1 MKKKSSRIV
10 ALVLTLCMV
19 FFGLPVTAMAE
30 GRLPSA
36 DNGVIK
42 LTEDVSVATLP
53 LEESGETVYDLNG
66 HNLTYTGTST
76 ITLSDGQTLTFK
88 DSSASGTT
96 RGGTLTLS
104 GITGGVKSGINPET
118 GATVNAQNIKV
129 VAPHCSAFFPR
140 GDASAVNI
148 TNCDVTADVYCVGTN
163 AATTDNYNVVI
174 TLKNS
179 TFTATGT
186 TYPGD
191 DCPVMINVEGKLNVD
206 NCIITGH
213 RQGVMVRAGE
223 AVIKN
228 SSIKTLGTYSNKE
241 QYYSSSWSSGTEVPA
256 AALTVGN
263 YYTAEAKA
271 YFADANVTLIN
282 TSLTAENNFPALYMD
297 GNTSYK
303 TIVKLSGDSS
313 VVSGAVMKGQ
323 QKSADAF
330 SIEFTGGTFSTNVS
344 DYVSNGYECKQD
356 SQTQKWVVNEMTHGE
371 MVVKPETS
379 GSSTSATLDGVYIG
393 KGTTITTEGKGDSDS
408 SVDNT
413 GSVEINLSTASQ
425 TSSAILTVTDVAAAS
440 LSDAPSLT
448 VKTDAGD
455 VTLRKD
461 ALQKVA
467 EAGEKGNNVTVTVT
481 KDSISA
487 SNIEAAYTVKVE
499 ANGENLLPASAS
511 DNGDITITVAKP
523 AGAGE
528 TLEAWYAVQGAD
540 ENWLPVEKLESK
552 EVDGKLAITITHL
565 STVILYSTTLSS
577 STVATVKTGNTETAY
592 DNFSDALDA
601 ANEAEG
607 GSVITL
613 WKDDELELDAPLS
626 ISKDITIISAE
637 GKQKTIT
644 LTNNQGDRSKMIVMT
659 DNLTLD
665 NVALALAPTAEGNG
679 DGIQM
684 GNALTNH
691 VTLTLKNG
699 AELTFANNSEQ
710 SVQNAFVMPA
720 GAEANVIVD
729 HSKIIAD
736 GVDGN
741 FSNGG
746 IFTIQNRSEVT
757 IKDCET
763 YGLSVNGL
771 TVDKSNLT
779 IEGTVYS
786 AIRTSSTNAA
796 VKVVNGGKITVKN
809 SGSGLPRTS
818 TYGDA
823 TGVIDIGHGNEKD
836 ATVPASLTVDEKSS
850 IVLSGNK
857 DKEGKAADFVYLT
870 GKASYAVSGEVTE
883 IRQEKLPENYYSITY
898 TVNGDTYAVIPV
910 SPDEPAG
917 TFITFTEPANP
928 VVSGYTFQGW
938 KYPDRTKVEDGE
950 VTFPVE
956 EGKLEYTVTANL
968 EKKPASSP
976 SDDTPSLGY
985 RLPYIGEST
994 GGKNFVSDTT
1004 GNLTVNGKY
1013 QFRITSTD
1021 GHKPVMTVSNSNFT
1035 VELASRSGNDYFYV
1049 IRCAGAAG
1057 STANVLVDG
1066 IHVVVATV
1074 GTAGVVSDTTHP
1086 FTVAQGAAYQFK
1098 LTSASRPTFTGNN
1111 ANFTIAYVS
1120 NSGNDWFFKVTAAG
1134 AAGASTTF
1142 SANGVVV
1149 TTATIA

>member
-19 FFGLPVTAMAE
+19 FFGLPVAAMAE
-30 GRLPSA
+30 EKVAQIEGGNAYTTLSEAIKNAKEGQTVRLLTDTSLSSYISIQKS
-36 DNGVIK
+36 IK
-42 LTEDVSVATLP
+42 LDINGNTITSTNGLAFAVSENATFTITDNSNSKNGEIESTKKGNCNL
-53 LEESGETVYDLNG
+53 LKVSSGEIIVENG
-66 HNLTYTGTST
+66 NLSNEWYVIYVSQTGKAT
-76 ITLSDGQTLTFK
+76 IK
-88 DSSASGTT
+88 
-96 RGGTLTLS
+96 GGTLTSSVASVLS
-104 GITGGVKSGINPET
+104 TNGSPIGNDNYSADAVMNVEGGNLVSTNDVTIYLPAGTLNITGGEIVGATAVYSKCGVTNISGNPVIKSESDYSEFKHSNNGCYPTGDAMVVEACNYPNGNPE
-118 GATVNAQNIKV
+118 
-129 VAPHCSAFFPR
+129 
-140 GDASAVNI
+140 
-148 TNCDVTADVYCVGTN
+148 VYISGG
-163 AATTDNYNVVI
+163 
-174 TLKNS
+174 
-179 TFTATGT
+179 TFTS
-186 TYPGD
+186 D
-191 DCPVMINVEGKLNVD
+191 HGKSV
-206 NCIITGH
+206 
-213 RQGVMVRAGE
+213 A
-223 AVIKN
+223 
-228 SSIKTLGTYSNKE
+228 YY
-241 QYYSSSWSSGTEVPA
+241 QY
-256 AALTVGN
+256 
-263 YYTAEAKA
+263 
-271 YFADANVTLIN
+271 
-282 TSLTAENNFPALYMD
+282 NN
-297 GNTSYK
+297 NQ
-303 TIVKLSGDSS
+303 VK
-313 VVSGAVMKGQ
+313 K
-323 QKSADAF
+323 F
-330 SIEFTGGTFSTNVS
+330 SITGGTFSSDVS
-344 DYVSNGYECKQD
+344 DYVSSGYECKED
-356 SQTQKWVVNEMTHGE
+356 SDTQKWVVNEMTPGE

-379 GSSTSATLDGVYIG
+379 GSSSASATLDGVYADED
-393 KGTTITTEGKGDSDS
+393 TTITTEGEEDSDS

-413 GSVEINLSTASQ
+413 GSVKIDLSTGSETT
-425 TSSAILTVTDVAAAS
+425 TSATLTVTDVAAAS
-440 LSDAPSLT
+440 LSSAPSLT

-455 VTLRKD
+455 VTLPED

-499 ANGENLLPASAS
+499 ANGENLLPASAT

-523 AGAGE
+523 EGE
-528 TLEAWYAVQGAD
+528 STIEAWYAVKNASGA
-540 ENWLPVEKLESK
+540 WLPVELLDSK
-552 EVDGKLAITITHL
+552 ENNGKLAITITHL
-565 STVILYSTTLSS
+565 STVILYSTTPSS

-592 DNFSDALDA
+592 DNFSDALDK
-601 ANEAEG
+601 ANTAG
-607 GSVITL
+607 DGSVITL
-613 WKDDELELDAPLS
+613 WEDDELELDAPLS
-626 ISKDITIISAE
+626 ISKDITITSAG

-644 LTNNQGDRSKMIVMT
+644 LTNGQEQDRAKMIVMSA
-659 DNLTLD
+659 DLTLD
-665 NVALALAPTAEGNG
+665 NVALTLMPTAEGNG

-684 GNALTNH
+684 GNDLTTP

-720 GAEANVIVD
+720 GAEAKVIVD
-729 HSKIIAD
+729 HSKIIAE

-771 TVDKSNLT
+771 TVDNSELT
-779 IEGTVYS
+779 IDSTVYS

-796 VKVVNGGKITVKN
+796 VRVVNGGDITVTN
-809 SGSGLPRTS
+809 SGSDLPRES

-823 TGVIDIGHGNEKD
+823 TGVIDIGHGNKTGE
-836 ATVPASLTVDEKSS
+836 TVPASLTVDEKSS
-850 IVLSGNK
+850 IVLKNNK
-857 DKEGKAADFVYLT
+857 EDADFVYLT

-910 SPDEPAG
+910 SPGE
-917 TFITFTEPANP
+917 TESESITFTEPDDP

-938 KYPDRTKVEDGE
+938 TYPENTKVENGE

-976 SDDTPSLGY
+976 SDDTPSPGY
-985 RLPYIGEST
+985 RLPYISETT

-1004 GNLTVNGKY
+1004 SNLTVNGKY

-1021 GHKPVMTVSNSNFT
+1021 GHKPVMTVSNANFT
-1035 VELASRSGNDYFYV
+1035 VELASQSGNDYFYV

>member
-19 FFGLPVTAMAE
+19 FFGLPVAAMAE
-30 GRLPSA
+30 G
-36 DNGVIK
+36 N
-42 LTEDVSVATLP
+42 VAQIEGGKAYTTLN
-53 LEESGETVYDLNG
+53 EAITKAQDGETVRLLTDTTLSSYIPIEKSIKLDING
-66 HNLTYTGTST
+66 NTITST
-76 ITLSDGQTLTFK
+76 NGLAFAVSENATFTITDNSNSKNGEIESTKKGNCNLLEVSSGEIIVENGNLSNEWYVIYVSQTGKATIK
-88 DSSASGTT
+88 
-96 RGGTLTLS
+96 GGTLTSTVASVLS
-104 GITGGVKSGINPET
+104 TNGSKSGENYSADAVMNVEGGKLVSNNDVTIYLPAGTLNITGGEIVGATAVYSKCGVTNISGNPVIKGEGEDKEFQHTGNGCYPTGDAMVVEACNYPNGNPE
-118 GATVNAQNIKV
+118 
-129 VAPHCSAFFPR
+129 
-140 GDASAVNI
+140 
-148 TNCDVTADVYCVGTN
+148 VYISGG
-163 AATTDNYNVVI
+163 
-174 TLKNS
+174 
-179 TFTATGT
+179 TFTS
-186 TYPGD
+186 D
-191 DCPVMINVEGKLNVD
+191 HGKSV
-206 NCIITGH
+206 
-213 RQGVMVRAGE
+213 A
-223 AVIKN
+223 
-228 SSIKTLGTYSNKE
+228 YY
-241 QYYSSSWSSGTEVPA
+241 QY
-256 AALTVGN
+256 
-263 YYTAEAKA
+263 
-271 YFADANVTLIN
+271 
-282 TSLTAENNFPALYMD
+282 NN
-297 GNTSYK
+297 NQ
-303 TIVKLSGDSS
+303 VK
-313 VVSGAVMKGQ
+313 K
-323 QKSADAF
+323 F
-330 SIEFTGGTFSTNVS
+330 SITGGTFSSDVS
-344 DYVSNGYECKQD
+344 DYVSSGYECKED
-356 SQTQKWVVNEMTHGE
+356 SDTQKWVVNEMTPGE
-371 MVVKPETS
+371 MVVKPETGDDNS
-379 GSSTSATLDGVYIG
+379 ASATLDGVYTG
-393 KGTTITTEGKGDSDS
+393 QGTSITTEGS
-408 SVDNT
+408 SSSEDNETDVAEDATVTVDLTKKNT
-413 GSVEINLSTASQ
+413 T
-425 TSSAILTVTDVAAAS
+425 TSATLTVTDVAAAS
-440 LSDAPSLT
+440 LSSAPSLT

-455 VTLRKD
+455 VTLPED
-461 ALQKVA
+461 ALKKVA
-467 EAGEKGNNVTVTVT
+467 EAGEGGNDVTVTVT
-481 KDSISA
+481 KETTPADA
-487 SNIEAAYTVKVE
+487 KAAYTVKVE
-499 ANGENLLPASAS
+499 ANGENLLPASAA

-523 AGAGE
+523 ADAGE

-552 EVDGKLAITITHL
+552 KVDGKLAITITHL
-565 STVILYSTTLSS
+565 STVILYSTTPSSS

-592 DNFSDALDA
+592 DNFSGALDA
-601 ANEAEG
+601 ANTAG
-607 GSVITL
+607 DGSVITL

-626 ISKDITIISAE
+626 ISKDITITSAG

-644 LTNNQGDRSKMIVMT
+644 LTNGQEQDRAKMIVMSA
-659 DNLTLD
+659 DLTLD
-665 NVALALAPTAEGNG
+665 NVALTLAPTAKCNG

-684 GNALTNH
+684 GNDLTNR

-720 GAEANVIVD
+720 GAGAKVIVD
-729 HSKIIAD
+729 HSKIIAE
-736 GVDGN
+736 GVGGN

-771 TVDKSNLT
+771 TVDNSELT
-779 IEGTVYS
+779 IDGTVYS
-786 AIRTSSTNAA
+786 AIRTSSEDAA

-809 SGSGLPRTS
+809 SGSGLPRES

-823 TGVIDIGHGNEKD
+823 KGVIDIGHGNKSGE
-836 ATVPASLTVDEKSS
+836 TVPASLTVDEKSS

-870 GKASYAVSGEVTE
+870 GTASYAVSGKVTE
-883 IRQEKLPENYYSITY
+883 IMQEQSTGSYYVTY
-898 TVNGDTYAVIPV
+898 RVNGKPYARIPV
-910 SPDEPAG
+910 SPDETPSK
-917 TFITFTEPANP
+917 FITFTEPDDP

-938 KYPDRTKVEDGE
+938 TYPENTKVENGE

-976 SDDTPSLGY
+976 SDDTPSPGY
-985 RLPYIGEST
+985 RLPYISETT

-1004 GNLTVNGKY
+1004 SNLTVNGKY

-1021 GHKPVMTVSNSNFT
+1021 GHKPVMTVSNANFT
-1035 VELASRSGNDYFYV
+1035 VELASQSGNDYFYV

-1086 FTVAQGAAYQFK
+1086 FTVAQGATYQFK

-1120 NSGNDWFFKVTAAG
+1120 NSGNDWFFKVTAVG

>member
-19 FFGLPVTAMAE
+19 FFGLPVAAMAE
-30 GRLPSA
+30 GNVAQIEGGKAYTTLNEAIKNAKEGQTVRLLTDTSLSSYIPIEKS
-36 DNGVIK
+36 IK
-42 LTEDVSVATLP
+42 LDINGHTITSNGLAFAVSENATFTITDNSNSQVGEIKSTKTGNCNL
-53 LEESGETVYDLNG
+53 LEVSSGEIIVENG
-66 HNLTYTGTST
+66 NLSNEWYVIYVSQTGKAT
-76 ITLSDGQTLTFK
+76 IK
-88 DSSASGTT
+88 
-96 RGGTLTLS
+96 GGTLTSSVASVLS
-104 GITGGVKSGINPET
+104 TNGSASGDNYSAEAVMNVKGGKLVSTSDVTIYLPAGTLNITGGEIVGATAVYSKCGVTNISGNPVIKGEGEDKEFQHTNNGCYPTGDAMVVEACNYPNGNPE
-118 GATVNAQNIKV
+118 
-129 VAPHCSAFFPR
+129 
-140 GDASAVNI
+140 
-148 TNCDVTADVYCVGTN
+148 VYISGG
-163 AATTDNYNVVI
+163 
-174 TLKNS
+174 
-179 TFTATGT
+179 TFTSEKGESVA
-186 TYPGD
+186 YYEFGD
-191 DCPVMINVEGKLNVD
+191 N
-206 NCIITGH
+206 H
-213 RQGVMVRAGE
+213 A
-223 AVIKN
+223 
-228 SSIKTLGTYSNKE
+228 KE
-241 QYYSSSWSSGTEVPA
+241 
-256 AALTVGN
+256 
-263 YYTAEAKA
+263 
-271 YFADANVTLIN
+271 
-282 TSLTAENNFPALYMD
+282 
-297 GNTSYK
+297 
-303 TIVKLSGDSS
+303 
-313 VVSGAVMKGQ
+313 
-323 QKSADAF
+323 F
-330 SIEFTGGTFSTNVS
+330 SITGGTFSSDVS
-344 DYVSNGYECKQD
+344 DYVSSGYECKQD
-356 SQTQKWVVNEMTHGE
+356 SQTQKWVVKEMTPGD

-379 GSSTSATLDGVYIG
+379 GDGSASATLDGVYTG
-393 KGTTITTEGKGDSDS
+393 QGTSITTEGS
-408 SVDNT
+408 SSSEDNETDVAEDATVTVDLTKENT
-413 GSVEINLSTASQ
+413 T
-425 TSSAILTVTDVAAAS
+425 TSATLTVTDVAAAS
-440 LSDAPSLT
+440 LSSAPSLT

-455 VTLRKD
+455 VTLPED
-461 ALQKVA
+461 ALKKVA
-467 EAGEKGNNVTVTVT
+467 EAGEGGNDVTVTVT
-481 KDSISA
+481 KETTPADA
-487 SNIEAAYTVKVE
+487 KAAYTVKVE
-499 ANGENLLPASAS
+499 ANGENLLPASAA

-523 AGAGE
+523 ADAGE

-552 EVDGKLAITITHL
+552 EVDDKLAITITHL

-613 WKDDELELDAPLS
+613 WEDDELELDAPLS
-626 ISKDITIISAE
+626 ISKDITIISAG

-644 LTNNQGDRSKMIVMT
+644 LTNGQEQDRAKMIVMSA
-659 DNLTLD
+659 DLTLD
-665 NVALALAPTAEGNG
+665 NVALTLMPTAKGNG

-684 GNALTNH
+684 GNALTTP

-757 IKDCET
+757 IKDCES

-771 TVDKSNLT
+771 TVDNSELT
-779 IEGTVYS
+779 IDSTVYS
-786 AIRTSSTNAA
+786 AIRTSSEDAA

-809 SGSGLPRTS
+809 SGSGLPRES

-823 TGVIDIGHGNEKD
+823 KGVIDIGHGNKSGE
-836 ATVPASLTVDEKSS
+836 TVPASLTVDEKSS

-910 SPDEPAG
+910 SPGETASES
-917 TFITFTEPANP
+917 ITFTEPDAP

-938 KYPDRTKVEDGE
+938 DYPEGTKVENGE
-950 VTFPVE
+950 VMFPVE

-968 EKKPASSP
+968 KKKPASSP
-976 SDDTPSLGY
+976 SDDTPSPGY
-985 RLPYIGEST
+985 RLPYISETT

-1004 GNLTVNGKY
+1004 SNLTVNGKY

-1021 GHKPVMTVSNSNFT
+1021 GHKPVMTVSNANFT
-1035 VELASRSGNDYFYV
+1035 VELASQSGNDYFYV

-1086 FTVAQGAAYQFK
+1086 FTVAQGATYQFK

-1120 NSGNDWFFKVTAAG
+1120 NSGNDWFFKVTAVG

>member
-104 GITGGVKSGINPET
+104 GITGGVKSGIKPET

-344 DYVSNGYECKQD
+344 DYVPRGYECK
-356 SQTQKWVVNEMTHGE
+356 SSGNKWVVGLPDDTMIVT
-371 MVVKPETS
+371 PETS
-379 GSSTSATLDGVYIG
+379 EDGSASATLDGVYVGDNTSIATG
-393 KGTTITTEGKGDSDS
+393 GTDEGDTSAFGNVTD
-408 SVDNT
+408 T
-413 GSVEINLSTASQ
+413 GSVEIDLSTGTAAT
-425 TSSAILTVTDVAAAS
+425 TSATLTVTNVAAAS

-448 VKTDAGD
+448 VKTKAGN
-455 VTLRKD
+455 VTLPKD

-467 EAGEKGNNVTVTVT
+467 EAGEGGKDVTVTVT
-481 KDSISA
+481 KENDISG
-487 SNIEAAYTVKVE
+487 NGIEAAYTVTVE
-499 ANGENLLPASAS
+499 ANGKNLLPAAAT
-511 DNGDITITVAKP
+511 DNGDITITVEKP
-523 AGAGE
+523 VVSAGE
-528 TLEAWYAVQGAD
+528 TLEAWYAVQNTSGD
-540 ENWLPVEKLESK
+540 WLPVEELTYESD
-552 EVDGKLAITITHL
+552 EGNNKLAITITHL
-565 STVILYSTTLSS
+565 STVILYNTPQSS
-577 STVATVKTGNTETAY
+577 NVVATVKTSDNQTTSYTNLQTAIGAAGNGDTVTLWQDVVLDGTGKGNTKGLLT
-592 DNFSDALDA
+592 
-601 ANEAEG
+601 
-607 GSVITL
+607 
-613 WKDDELELDAPLS
+613 
-626 ISKDITIISAE
+626 IS
-637 GKQKTIT
+637 GNKTIT
-644 LTNNQGDRSKMIVMT
+644 VEGKGHLISATNVSVSGNDGPSMINVVNGAKVTFRNLIIDGATT
-659 DNLTLD
+659 DNSGNTKHGL
-665 NVALALAPTAEGNG
+665 NIYQATATVEN
-679 DGIQM
+679 
-684 GNALTNH
+684 
-691 VTLTLKNG
+691 
-699 AELTFANNSEQ
+699 
-710 SVQNAFVMPA
+710 
-720 GAEANVIVD
+720 
-729 HSKIIAD
+729 
-736 GVDGN
+736 
-741 FSNGG
+741 
-746 IFTIQNRSEVT
+746 VT
-757 IKDCET
+757 IKNNRW
-763 YGLSVNGL
+763 YAIVANGSDL
-771 TVDKSNLT
+771 TVDGLTTKDNQWGINVDNKSGNASLVVNEAT
-779 IEGTVYS
+779 IE
-786 AIRTSSTNAA
+786 
-796 VKVVNGGKITVKN
+796 
-809 SGSGLPRTS
+809 
-818 TYGDA
+818 
-823 TGVIDIGHGNEKD
+823 E
-836 ATVPASLTVDEKSS
+836 ESS
-850 IVLSGNK
+850 IVFDKGNATGNVPTGTIEDGDFQYIIFNENAKDTALTISGGTFGT
-857 DKEGKAADFVYLT
+857 DFSEVEGAVDISKHLADDVEWDSAT
-870 GKASYAVSGEVTE
+870 GEV
-883 IRQEKLPENYYSITY
+883 
-898 TVNGDTYAVIPV
+898 
-910 SPDEPAG
+910 
-917 TFITFTEPANP
+917 
-928 VVSGYTFQGW
+928 
-938 KYPDRTKVEDGE
+938 EDK
-950 VTFPVE
+950 TPS
-956 EGKLEYTVTANL
+956 
-968 EKKPASSP
+968 KPSSTT
-976 SDDTPSLGY
+976 DDTPSPGY

-1004 GNLTVNGKY
+1004 SNLTVNGKY

-1035 VELASRSGNDYFYV
+1035 VELASQSGNDYFYV

>member
-19 FFGLPVTAMAE
+19 FFGLPVAAMAE
-30 GRLPSA
+30 G
-36 DNGVIK
+36 N
-42 LTEDVSVATLP
+42 VAQIEGGEAYTTLN
-53 LEESGETVYDLNG
+53 EAITKAQDGETVRLLTNTSLSSYIPIEKSIKLDING
-66 HNLTYTGTST
+66 NTITST
-76 ITLSDGQTLTFK
+76 KGLAFAVSDNATFTITDNSNSKNGEIESTKKGNCNLLEVSSGEIIVENGNLSNEWYVIYVSQTGKATIK
-88 DSSASGTT
+88 
-96 RGGTLTLS
+96 GGTLTSSVASVLS
-104 GITGGVKSGINPET
+104 TNGSKSGENYSADAVMNVEGGNLVSNNDVTIYLPAGTLNITGGEIVGATAVYSKCGVTNISGNPVIKGEGNKENFQHTGNGCYPTGDAMVVEACNYPNGNPE
-118 GATVNAQNIKV
+118 
-129 VAPHCSAFFPR
+129 
-140 GDASAVNI
+140 
-148 TNCDVTADVYCVGTN
+148 VYISGG
-163 AATTDNYNVVI
+163 
-174 TLKNS
+174 
-179 TFTATGT
+179 TFTSKYGAS
-186 TYPGD
+186 
-191 DCPVMINVEGKLNVD
+191 V
-206 NCIITGH
+206 
-213 RQGVMVRAGE
+213 A
-223 AVIKN
+223 
-228 SSIKTLGTYSNKE
+228 
-241 QYYSSSWSSGTEVPA
+241 YYQH
-256 AALTVGN
+256 
-263 YYTAEAKA
+263 
-271 YFADANVTLIN
+271 
-282 TSLTAENNFPALYMD
+282 ENNEAE
-297 GNTSYK
+297 K
-303 TIVKLSGDSS
+303 
-313 VVSGAVMKGQ
+313 
-323 QKSADAF
+323 F
-330 SIEFTGGTFSTNVS
+330 SITGGTFSSDVS
-344 DYVSNGYECKQD
+344 DYVSSGYECKED
-356 SQTQKWVVNEMTHGE
+356 SDTQKWVVNEMTPGE
-371 MVVKPETS
+371 MVVKPETGDDNS
-379 GSSTSATLDGVYIG
+379 ASATLDGVYTG
-393 KGTTITTEGKGDSDS
+393 QGTSITTEGS
-408 SVDNT
+408 SSSEDNETDVAEDATVTVDLTKENT
-413 GSVEINLSTASQ
+413 T
-425 TSSAILTVTDVAAAS
+425 TSATLTVTDVAAAS
-440 LSDAPSLT
+440 LSSAPSLT

-455 VTLRKD
+455 VTLPED
-461 ALQKVA
+461 ALKKVA
-467 EAGEKGNNVTVTVT
+467 EAGEGGNDVTVTVT
-481 KDSISA
+481 KETTPADA
-487 SNIEAAYTVKVE
+487 KAAYTVKVE
-499 ANGENLLPASAS
+499 ANGENLLPASAA

-523 AGAGE
+523 ADAGE
-528 TLEAWYAVQGAD
+528 TLEAWYAVQDAD
-540 ENWLPVEKLESK
+540 DNWLPVEKLESK
-552 EVDGKLAITITHL
+552 KVDGKLAITITHL

-592 DNFSDALDA
+592 DNFSGALDA
-601 ANEAEG
+601 ANTAG
-607 GSVITL
+607 DGSVITL
-613 WKDDELELDAPLS
+613 WKDVPVTTSSALK
-626 ISKDITIISAE
+626 IQKDITITSAG

-644 LTNNQGDRSKMIVMT
+644 LTNGQEQDRAKMIVMSA
-659 DNLTLD
+659 DLTLD
-665 NVALALAPTAEGNG
+665 NVALTLMPTAKGNG

-699 AELTFANNSEQ
+699 AELKFANNNEK

-720 GAEANVIVD
+720 GAEAKVIVD
-729 HSKIIAD
+729 NSKIIAE

-771 TVDKSNLT
+771 TVDKSKLT
-779 IEGTVYS
+779 IDGTVLS
-786 AIRTSSTNAA
+786 AIRTSSEDAA

-823 TGVIDIGHGNEKD
+823 KGVIDIGHGNESGE
-836 ATVPASLTVDEKSS
+836 TVPASLTVDEKSS

-870 GKASYAVSGEVTE
+870 GTASYAVSGEVTE

-898 TVNGDTYAVIPV
+898 TVNGKPYARIPV

-976 SDDTPSLGY
+976 SDDTPSPGY

-1004 GNLTVNGKY
+1004 SNLTVNGKY

-1035 VELASRSGNDYFYV
+1035 VELASQSGNDYFYV

-1086 FTVAQGAAYQFK
+1086 FTVAQGATYQFK

-1120 NSGNDWFFKVTAAG
+1120 NSGNDWFFKVTAVG

>member
-1 MKKKSSRIV
+1 M
-10 ALVLTLCMV
+10 L
-19 FFGLPVTAMAE
+19 E
-30 GRLPSA
+30 
-36 DNGVIK
+36 
-42 LTEDVSVATLP
+42 VS
-53 LEESGETVYDLNG
+53 SGEIIVENG
-66 HNLTYTGTST
+66 NLSNEWYVIYVSQTGKAT
-76 ITLSDGQTLTFK
+76 IK
-88 DSSASGTT
+88 
-96 RGGTLTLS
+96 GGTLTSTVASVLS
-104 GITGGVKSGINPET
+104 TNGSASGENYSADAVMNVEGGKLVSNNDVTIYLPAGTLNITGGEIVGATAVYSKCGVTNISGNPVIKGEGEDKEFQHTGNGCYPTGDAMVVEACNYPNGNPE
-118 GATVNAQNIKV
+118 
-129 VAPHCSAFFPR
+129 
-140 GDASAVNI
+140 
-148 TNCDVTADVYCVGTN
+148 VYISGG
-163 AATTDNYNVVI
+163 
-174 TLKNS
+174 
-179 TFTATGT
+179 TFTS
-186 TYPGD
+186 D
-191 DCPVMINVEGKLNVD
+191 HGKSV
-206 NCIITGH
+206 
-213 RQGVMVRAGE
+213 A
-223 AVIKN
+223 
-228 SSIKTLGTYSNKE
+228 YY
-241 QYYSSSWSSGTEVPA
+241 QY
-256 AALTVGN
+256 
-263 YYTAEAKA
+263 
-271 YFADANVTLIN
+271 
-282 TSLTAENNFPALYMD
+282 NN
-297 GNTSYK
+297 NQ
-303 TIVKLSGDSS
+303 VK
-313 VVSGAVMKGQ
+313 K
-323 QKSADAF
+323 F
-330 SIEFTGGTFSTNVS
+330 SITGGTFSSDVS
-344 DYVSNGYECKQD
+344 DYVSSGYECKQD
-356 SQTQKWVVNEMTHGE
+356 SQTQKWVVKEMTPGD

-379 GSSTSATLDGVYIG
+379 GDGSASATLDGVYDGNNTSIKPG
-393 KGTTITTEGKGDSDS
+393 GTDEGGTSASGEVTD
-408 SVDNT
+408 T
-413 GSVEINLSTASQ
+413 GSVEINLSTEDATT
-425 TSSAILTVTDVAAAS
+425 TSATLTVTDVAAAS
-440 LSDAPSLT
+440 LSSAPSLT

-455 VTLRKD
+455 VTLPED

-499 ANGENLLPASAS
+499 ANGENLLPASAT

-523 AGAGE
+523 ADAGE
-528 TLEAWYAVQGAD
+528 TLEAWYAVQNAD
-540 ENWLPVEKLESK
+540 DNWLPVEKLESK
-552 EVDGKLAITITHL
+552 KVDGKLAITITHL
-565 STVILYSTTLSS
+565 STVILYSTTPSS

-592 DNFSDALDA
+592 DNFSGALDA
-601 ANEAEG
+601 ANKAED

-613 WKDDELELDAPLS
+613 WKDVPVTTSSALK
-626 ISKDITIISAE
+626 IQKDITITSAG

-665 NVALALAPTAEGNG
+665 NVALSLAPTAEGNG

-699 AELTFANNSEQ
+699 AELKFANNNEK

-720 GAEANVIVD
+720 GAEAEVIVD
-729 HSKIIAD
+729 NSEIFAE

-771 TVDKSNLT
+771 TVDKSKLT
-779 IEGTVYS
+779 IDGTVLS

-809 SGSGLPRTS
+809 SGSGLPHTS

-823 TGVIDIGHGNEKD
+823 EGVIDIGHGNKKD

-850 IVLSGNK
+850 IVLKNNNNK
-857 DKEGKAADFVYLT
+857 EANFVYLT

-910 SPDEPAG
+910 SPGETASESS
-917 TFITFTEPANP
+917 ITFTEPDAP
-928 VVSGYTFQGW
+928 VVSGYTFQSW
-938 KYPDRTKVEDGE
+938 DYPEGTEVENGT

-956 EGKLEYTVTANL
+956 DKVFEYTVTANL
-968 EKKPASSP
+968 KKKPASSP
-976 SDDTPSLGY
+976 SDDTPSPGY
-985 RLPYIGEST
+985 RLPYISETT

-1004 GNLTVNGKY
+1004 SNLTVNGKY

-1021 GHKPVMTVSNSNFT
+1021 GHKPVMTVSNANFT
-1035 VELASRSGNDYFYV
+1035 VELASQSGNDYFYV

-1086 FTVAQGAAYQFK
+1086 FTVAQGATYQFK

-1120 NSGNDWFFKVTAAG
+1120 NSGNDWFFKVTAVG

>member
-19 FFGLPVTAMAE
+19 FFGLPVAAMAE
-30 GRLPSA
+30 G
-36 DNGVIK
+36 N
-42 LTEDVSVATLP
+42 VAQIEGGKAYTTLN
-53 LEESGETVYDLNG
+53 EAITKAQDGETVRLLTDTSLSSYINIQKSIKLDING
-66 HNLTYTGTST
+66 HTITST
-76 ITLSDGQTLTFK
+76 NGLAFAVSDNATFTIT
-88 DSSASGTT
+88 DSSNSQVGEIKSTKNGNCNLLEVSSGEIIVENGNLSNEWYVIYVSQTGKAT
-96 RGGTLTLS
+96 IKGGTLTSTVASVLS
-104 GITGGVKSGINPET
+104 TNGSASGENYSADAVMNVEGGELVSNNDVTIYLPAGTLNITGGEIVGATAVYSKCGVTNISGNPVIKGEGSKENFQHTGNGCYPTGDAMVVEACNYPNGNPE
-118 GATVNAQNIKV
+118 
-129 VAPHCSAFFPR
+129 
-140 GDASAVNI
+140 
-148 TNCDVTADVYCVGTN
+148 VYISGG
-163 AATTDNYNVVI
+163 
-174 TLKNS
+174 
-179 TFTATGT
+179 TFTSE
-186 TYPGD
+186 
-191 DCPVMINVEGKLNVD
+191 N
-206 NCIITGH
+206 
-213 RQGVMVRAGE
+213 GE
-223 AVIKN
+223 SVA
-228 SSIKTLGTYSNKE
+228 
-241 QYYSSSWSSGTEVPA
+241 YYQH
-256 AALTVGN
+256 
-263 YYTAEAKA
+263 
-271 YFADANVTLIN
+271 
-282 TSLTAENNFPALYMD
+282 ENNEAE
-297 GNTSYK
+297 K
-303 TIVKLSGDSS
+303 
-313 VVSGAVMKGQ
+313 
-323 QKSADAF
+323 F
-330 SIEFTGGTFSTNVS
+330 SITGGTFSSDVS
-344 DYVSNGYECKQD
+344 DYVSSGYECKED
-356 SQTQKWVVNEMTHGE
+356 SDTQKWVVNEMTPGD
-371 MVVKPETS
+371 MVVKPETGDNNS
-379 GSSTSATLDGVYIG
+379 ASATLDGVYTG
-393 KGTTITTEGKGDSDS
+393 QGTSITTEGS
-408 SVDNT
+408 SSSEDNETDVAEDATVTVDLTKENT
-413 GSVEINLSTASQ
+413 T
-425 TSSAILTVTDVAAAS
+425 TSATLTVTDVAAAS
-440 LSDAPSLT
+440 LSSAPSLT

-455 VTLRKD
+455 VTLPED
-461 ALQKVA
+461 ALKKVA
-467 EAGEKGNNVTVTVT
+467 EAGEGGNDVTVTVT
-481 KDSISA
+481 KENTPTGA
-487 SNIEAAYTVKVE
+487 KAAYTVKVE

-511 DNGDITITVAKP
+511 DNGKITITVTKP
-523 AGAGE
+523 ESEGD
-528 TLEAWYAVQGAD
+528 LEAWYAVQGAD

-565 STVILYSTTLSS
+565 STVILYSTTPSS

-592 DNFSDALDA
+592 DNFSGALDA
-601 ANEAEG
+601 ANKAED

-613 WKDDELELDAPLS
+613 WKDVPVTTSSALK
-626 ISKDITIISAE
+626 IQKDITITSAG

-665 NVALALAPTAEGNG
+665 NVALSLAPTAEGNG

-684 GNALTNH
+684 GNDLTNP

-720 GAEANVIVD
+720 GAGAKVIVD

-757 IKDCET
+757 IKDCES

-771 TVDKSNLT
+771 TVDNSELT
-779 IEGTVYS
+779 IDSTVYS
-786 AIRTSSTNAA
+786 AIRTSSKDAA
-796 VKVVNGGKITVKN
+796 VRVVNGGKITVKN

-823 TGVIDIGHGNEKD
+823 TGVIDIGHDNKTGE
-836 ATVPASLTVDEKSS
+836 TVPASLTVDEKSS
-850 IVLSGNK
+850 IVLKNNK
-857 DKEGKAADFVYLT
+857 EDADFVYLT
-870 GKASYAVSGEVTE
+870 EKASYAVSGEVTE

-910 SPDEPAG
+910 SPGETASES
-917 TFITFTEPANP
+917 ITFTEPDAP

-938 KYPDRTKVEDGE
+938 DYPEGTEVENGT

-956 EGKLEYTVTANL
+956 DKVFEYTVTANL
-968 EKKPASSP
+968 KKKPASSP
-976 SDDTPSLGY
+976 SDDTPSPGY
-985 RLPYIGEST
+985 RLPYISETT

-1004 GNLTVNGKY
+1004 SNLTVNGKY

-1021 GHKPVMTVSNSNFT
+1021 GHKPVMTVSNANFT
-1035 VELASRSGNDYFYV
+1035 VELASQSGNDYFYV

-1086 FTVAQGAAYQFK
+1086 FTVAQGATYQFK

-1120 NSGNDWFFKVTAAG
+1120 NSGNDWFFKVTAVG